1 MEVLDAMSYTAV
13 REKLAETLDRVCQD
27 HTPVIVT
34 RRKGPAVV
42 MVSLDDYRSMEETA
56 YLMRSPT
63 NAARLQAAI
72 ANIEAGKGLVPW
84 PGNRKARKKRGKR
97 K

>member
-1 MEVLDAMSYTAV
+1 MEVLDAMSYTTV
-13 REKLAETLDRVCQD
+13 RERLAETLDRVCQD

-42 MVSLDDYRSMEETA
+42 MVSLEDYRSMEETA
-56 YLMRSPT
+56 YLMRSPA
-63 NAARLQAAI
+63 NAARLRASI
-72 ANIEAGKGLVPW
+72 ANIEAGRGLVPW
-84 PGNRKARKKRGKR
+84 PGNRKASKKRAKR